1 MDELLGF
8 LRINNTARKNLLFLS
23 IVFSS
28 ENTIFFKLT
37 SKLLFKVQRCY
48 FFFVLVSNYSYF
60 TFICTVSF
68 DHSYNVNNWSCC
80 NTSKI
85 FISKFH
91 FQKGWL
97 GYLDISFEEMKVLY
111 PKLFRKRWP
120 WRVAKKFSSWKRNT
134 FFKYPSLIFLVSVF
148 FSVLLKLET
157 LLKKRLRYKHS
168 LMNIV
173 EQLFVEHQRT
183 LFQLFIKTFWN
194 I

>member
-37 SKLLFKVQRCY
+37 SQLLFKVQRSY

-168 LMNIV
+168 LTNIV